1 MNKPFIQIL
10 ILLVMLLSANS
21 FAQENNAVDI
31 RAKVKAQMLQAQGNM
46 PMVTK
51 ESINK
56 SVSFPSISSGVFKVL
71 ILFLVSIVVLS
82 LVFLRRVKIQEKVVS
97 KQFRENIRLIREES
111 LKQPINYS
119 LTPVRKS
126 LLEKIESCFEEKT
139 ITALAR
145 KLNIAK
151 GEIMLVNSIKNY
163 VSDSNVAR
171 N

>member
-1 MNKPFIQIL
+1 MKKHFIQIL
-10 ILLVMLLSANS
+10 LLLITLLSINN
-21 FAQENNAVDI
+21 FAQENGAVDI
-31 RAKVKAQMLQAQGNM
+31 RAKVKAQMLKAQGSM

-51 ESINK
+51 ESKNTN
-56 SVSFPSISSGVFKVL
+56 VSFPNISTGVFRLL
-71 ILFLVSIVVLS
+71 ILILSAVIILS

-111 LKQPINYS
+111 LKQPIDYS

-126 LLEKIESCFEEKT
+126 LLEKIESCFEDET

-163 VSDSNVAR
+163 ASDRNVAR

>member
-1 MNKPFIQIL
+1 
-10 ILLVMLLSANS
+10 MLLSANS

-126 LLEKIESCFEEKT
+126 LLEKIVSCFEEKP